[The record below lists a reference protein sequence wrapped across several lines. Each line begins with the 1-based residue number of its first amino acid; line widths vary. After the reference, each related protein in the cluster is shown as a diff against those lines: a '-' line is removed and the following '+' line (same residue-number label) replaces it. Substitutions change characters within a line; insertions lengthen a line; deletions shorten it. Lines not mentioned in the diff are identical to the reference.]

1 MNDDNDDFD
10 WTVFECMDCRV
21 NTSDIGEFYMVQ
33 FELWA
38 SLFGETYKPEWH
50 EPFGATRDPDY
61 REYAEKCKGMLCI
74 GCLEHRLGRRLVE
87 DDFNAAPINDPD
99 LFIKS
104 ERALDRMGW

>member
-1 MNDDNDDFD
+1 MTNDDNDFD
-10 WTVFECMDCRV
+10 MSVFNCKDCMV

-74 GCLEHRLGRRLVE
+74 GCLEHRLGRKLKPS
-87 DDFNAAPINDPD
+87 DFLDAPINDP
-99 LFIKS
+99 LMFEKS
-104 ERALDRMGW
+104 ERIMDRMGW